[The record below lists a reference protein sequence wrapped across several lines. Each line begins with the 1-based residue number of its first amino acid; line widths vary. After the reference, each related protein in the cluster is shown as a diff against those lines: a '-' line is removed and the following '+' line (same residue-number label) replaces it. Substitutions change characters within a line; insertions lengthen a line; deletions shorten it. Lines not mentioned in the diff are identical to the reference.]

1 MKETWGT
8 WFYRRPTNPPN
19 HLREWLGGID
29 SIEIVNLKIPWG
41 LWFYR
46 CIFRKRVR
54 APTLSVNSK
63 GDISAILWPMGF
75 SRFPR
80 KKRSIG
86 LRCRPPHACIHL
98 EKFMY
103 PLALVSG
110 APHKAYIFRFNTPTN
125 NTFPASGTHT
135 CLILRGY
142 PPLVPIHFWQKV
154 RGLTPP
160 LCSYIIRNVGSTPP
174 TPEPVGAGDCL
185 TPHLW
190 KPPPYAVLPSVW
202 CRKRCWFHRKHQDFS
217 PDSKFLP
224 GLFYLGSSAPKTG
237 LRYLKLF
244 FFM

>member
-54 APTLSVNSK
+54 ASRIIIIKLSTPTLSLNSK

-142 PPLVPIHFWQKV
+142 PPPSSHTFLAKSEGVN
-154 RGLTPP
+154 PP
-160 LCSYIIRNVGSTPP
+160 LMFIHYQKCRI
-174 TPEPVGAGDCL
+174 
-185 TPHLW
+185 H
-190 KPPPYAVLPSVW
+190 PPYSW
-202 CRKRCWFHRKHQDFS
+202 TSWGRGYMIDDFCLVKWKIILWYM
-217 PDSKFLP
+217 PIW
-224 GLFYLGSSAPKTG
+224 
-237 LRYLKLF
+237 
-244 FFM
+244 